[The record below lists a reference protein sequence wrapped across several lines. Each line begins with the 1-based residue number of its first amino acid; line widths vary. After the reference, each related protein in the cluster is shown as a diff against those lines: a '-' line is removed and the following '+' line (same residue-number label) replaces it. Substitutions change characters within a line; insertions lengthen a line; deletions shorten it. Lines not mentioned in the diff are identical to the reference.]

1 MRSLGQN
8 PSEAELQDMINEVDA
23 DGEWHHEVC
32 SATHQRHFIETPYI
46 DSSARS
52 AGVLKC
58 GVCDIMYVRMMTSL
72 RKQVVERSTSPS
84 SSWWWRPKWRALMR
98 NRSCGNPSEV
108 RVRSYKYVYLL
119 TSIHVRTYMNE
130 VVLRRNRYI
139 VHSLTNATRLH
150 WDSSLRHNLIV
161 RVIYVNCRLLL
172 HFDVLTVC
180 RRNDNIIK

>member
-1 MRSLGQN
+1 M
-8 PSEAELQDMINEVDA
+8 
-23 DGEWHHEVC
+23 C
-32 SATHQRHFIETPYI
+32 SATHHRHFIETPYI

-52 AGVLKC
+52 AGVLKY
-58 GVCDIMYVRMMTSL
+58 GVCDIMYVCMMTSFCE
-72 RKQVVERSTSPS
+72 QVVEPSTSRS
-84 SSWWWRPKWRALMR
+84 SSWWWRLKWRALMK
-98 NRSCGNPSEV
+98 NRSCGKPSEV
-108 RVRSYKYVYLL
+108 RVRSYKYV
-119 TSIHVRTYMNE
+119 RTYLRQFTYVHNAA
-130 VVLRRNRYI
+130 VLRRNRYI